1 MVFAVNPTSNQ
12 TYDAFL
18 EVARKGGID
27 VTPLSSPVAGRPET
41 TTSADAQS
49 PSQSSLPLTTA
60 GSLLQSPPLSTAFDG
75 QAVTITSV
83 ITGPSDGPAGLTPSF
98 SPDRHRSVATK
109 VAIGSVVAAVVTP
122 ILGAIILARRLRSRR
137 AARVV
142 SANDISLESANK
154 SESTPRPYTIFPTDL
169 AAAAGTTTHTT
180 YRKKQSAS
188 HRGSFTMKPSEII
201 APNALPVEDSTFGAL
216 ELSTAPG
223 ASLASGSR
231 SVISTE
237 RDVPTEA
244 IQIVHEDSGLR
255 LQSPLVLDLP
265 PKYTLD

>member
-1 MVFAVNPTSNQ
+1 MRMF
-12 TYDAFL
+12 
-18 EVARKGGID
+18 
-27 VTPLSSPVAGRPET
+27 
-41 TTSADAQS
+41 
-49 PSQSSLPLTTA
+49 
-60 GSLLQSPPLSTAFDG
+60 
-75 QAVTITSV
+75 
-83 ITGPSDGPAGLTPSF
+83 
-98 SPDRHRSVATK
+98 VATL
-109 VAIGSVVAAVVTP
+109 AN

-142 SANDISLESANK
+142 SANDSLESANK

-169 AAAAGTTTHTT
+169 AAAAGTNTHTT
-180 YRKKQSAS
+180 YRKKQLEV
-188 HRGSFTMKPSEII
+188 HRGSFTIKPSKII
-201 APNALPVEDSTFGAL
+201 APNALPVEDSTFGGL

-244 IQIVHEDSGLR
+244 IRIVHEDSGLR

-265 PKYTLD
+265 PKYTPD